1 MMKIL
6 SIIFLY
12 FFSLEVYSQTTISGF
27 VIDENT
33 KKGIPYAT
41 IINTN
46 TKQGLYTTGSG
57 YFKIAAYKNDSI
69 YISCVGYNPITISVS
84 YFINNNNSSDT
95 FYLIPYTKEL
105 EEVIVAP
112 VDWSKYREMNMGY
125 AKLKS
130 KLLISRGTGF
140 EYAVYIPNTK
150 ILDAYICKLNYK
162 IEKLRL
168 DTVAVRLHLYAVSAD
183 NLPSVELLD
192 SNYVEILEGKADKVF
207 SFDISKFKIKLPT
220 NGVFVG
226 IEWLG
231 VYNSNTNSI
240 FSKQAVEPLVGFNF
254 KKKEQLTYERISNGK
269 WEKSDARKL
278 SIGSHIE
285 KEMFDSPIPNL
296 SFGIVIKAPKRNK
309 N

>member
-46 TKQGLYTTGSG
+46 TKQGLYTTVNG
-57 YFKIAAYKNDSI
+57 YFKITVNKNDSI
-69 YISCVGYNPITISVS
+69 YISCIGYKPITVP
-84 YFINNNNSSDT
+84 YYLNTNNVIDT

-130 KLLISRGTGF
+130 NYHISRGTGF
-140 EYAVYIPNTK
+140 EYAAYIPNTK
-150 ILDAYICKLNYK
+150 NVDAYIYQLNYK
-162 IEKLRL
+162 IKKLKL

-207 SFDISKFKIKLPT
+207 SFDISKFKIKLPS

-296 SFGIVIKAPKRNK
+296 SCGIVIKVPKRNK